1 MSIRVTDIIAFSK
14 EFICDVL
21 WPKKCIKC
29 NRMVALGKKEAIC
42 RECELRVLMNSSIV
56 IEPDRYFEEVHSA
69 LPYEDHVRKY
79 MIDYKF
85 HSFKYL
91 SHAFSKALE
100 KIMEGRDFVDTHKII
115 CPVPIH
121 HMRDREYNQ
130 SLLIAEELAE
140 KFSLEL
146 CPDLLIKT
154 KNIKPMSSMGYAMR
168 HASIK
173 GVIDFN
179 LSYDIY
185 GKNVI
190 LVDDIY
196 TTGSTADE
204 CAKILR
210 MHGCENVIVLTS
222 CYRDVTKG
230 DVCFADAD

>member
-1 MSIRVTDIIAFSK
+1 MSIQAIDILRRVKEVIYDIF
-14 EFICDVL
+14 

-29 NRMVALGKKEAIC
+29 NKIISLGKKEAIC
-42 RECELRVLMNSSIV
+42 RKCEAGVLMNSSVV
-56 IEPDRYFEEVHSA
+56 IEPDRYFEEVNCA
-69 LPYEDHVRKY
+69 LPYEDYVRKY

-85 HSFKYL
+85 HSYKYL
-91 SHAFSKALE
+91 SHAFAKAIE
-100 KIMEGRDFVDTHKII
+100 KIVEGREFLDTHKII

-130 SLLIAEELAE
+130 SLLIARELSE

-154 KNIKPMSSMGYAMR
+154 KNIKPMSSMGYAKR
-168 HASIK
+168 YASVT
-173 GVIDFN
+173 GVVDFN
-179 LSYDIY
+179 LRYDVY

-222 CYRDVTKG
+222 CYRDPTKG
-230 DVCFADAD
+230 DVYFADAD

>member
-1 MSIRVTDIIAFSK
+1 MNIKAIDKLK
-14 EFICDVL
+14 ELTCDVL

-29 NRMVALGKKEAIC
+29 NGYVNISKKEAIC
-42 RECELRVLMNSSIV
+42 KKCETEVLANSKIV
-56 IEPDRYFEEVHSA
+56 IEPERYFEEAVCA

-85 HSFKYL
+85 HSYKYL
-91 SHAFSKALE
+91 SHGFSKAVE
-100 KIMEGRDFVDTHKII
+100 KIMEERDFLDTHKII

-130 SLLIAEELAE
+130 SLLIAKGLSE
-140 KFSLEL
+140 KFNLEL
-146 CPDLLIKT
+146 IPDLLVKT
-154 KNIKPMSSMGYAMR
+154 KHLKALSSMDYAMR
-168 HASIK
+168 YASIE
-173 GVIDFN
+173 GAIDFN
-179 LSYDIY
+179 LQYDIY

-210 MHGCENVIVLTS
+210 MHGC
-222 CYRDVTKG
+222 
-230 DVCFADAD
+230 

>member
-1 MSIRVTDIIAFSK
+1 MSIRFVDVLEFSK
-14 EFICDVL
+14 EFIYDVL

-29 NRMVALGKKEAIC
+29 NKIIPIGKKEALC
-42 RECELRVLMNSSIV
+42 GECESGVLMNSSIV

-69 LPYEDHVRKY
+69 LPYEEHVRKY

-91 SHAFSKALE
+91 RYAFSKAVE
-100 KIMEGRDFVDTHKII
+100 KIVEGRDFLDTHKII

-130 SLLIAEELAE
+130 SLLIAEELSE

-154 KNIKPMSSMGYAMR
+154 KNLKPMSAMGYAMR
-168 HASIK
+168 QASIP
-173 GVIDFN
+173 GAIDFN
-179 LSYDIY
+179 LCYDVY

-230 DVCFADAD
+230 DVYFADAD

>member
-1 MSIRVTDIIAFSK
+1 MSIQVIDVLEFAK
-14 EFICDVL
+14 EFVYDTL

-29 NRMVALGKKEAIC
+29 NKAVPLGKKEALC
-42 RECELRVLMNSSIV
+42 RGCESRILMNSSV
-56 IEPDRYFEEVHSA
+56 VVEPDRYFEEVHSA
-69 LPYEDHVRKY
+69 LPYENHVRKY

-85 HSFKYL
+85 NSFKYL
-91 SHAFSKALE
+91 RYAFSKAVE
-100 KIMEGRDFVDTHKII
+100 KIVEGRDFLDTHKII

-130 SLLIAEELAE
+130 SLLIAEELSE
-140 KFSLEL
+140 KFSLTL
-146 CPDLLIKT
+146 YPDLLVKT

-168 HASIK
+168 HASIR

-179 LSYDIY
+179 LTYDIY

-230 DVCFADAD
+230 DGCFADAD